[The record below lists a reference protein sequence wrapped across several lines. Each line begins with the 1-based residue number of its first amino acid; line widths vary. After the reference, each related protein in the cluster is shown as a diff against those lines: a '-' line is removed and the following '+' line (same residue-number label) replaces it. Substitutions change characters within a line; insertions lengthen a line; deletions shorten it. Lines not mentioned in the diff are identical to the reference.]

1 VDASVEMDEL
11 LAEEISPLPVSE
23 LTGMVV
29 EESLLGEGDD
39 DRLSDE
45 EAVVI
50 L

>member
-1 VDASVEMDEL
+1 MDDSVEMDKL
-11 LAEEISPLPVSE
+11 LAEEIFPLPVSE

-29 EESLLGEGDD
+29 EESLLGEDD
-39 DRLSDE
+39 DDKLSDE